1 MPVGTQ
7 ELYSETHDALQRVQE
22 FVVEALPREE
32 DLGRSLNFNDAV
44 EPAEKLV
51 DLFKRLSLQALDDF
65 PDQVLTQIR
74 DSSNNV
80 YRIFEQILKFDTNQN
95 NPQGT
100 RQSLIS
106 QVETA
111 YLGTF
116 QALHPYIS
124 YSLHRSADFQ
134 RLDTEARA
142 TLQAIED
149 KTSKFITKMEGQ
161 EGDAERIL
169 GQIRKVAAEEGVTQQ
184 AAHFRAEA
192 DQHDTEAKAWQEKT
206 VKIAWLVGLFAV
218 ASLFLHK
225 VPFLKPDTMYDTIQL
240 GISKVLIFSVLTYI
254 LILSAKNF
262 LSHRHNAIVNRHR
275 QNALMTHRA
284 LVEGTNDPGARDAV
298 MLQAASCI
306 FAPQSTGYSSSEA
319 KSADAPATRSVV
331 ELLSKSSQ

>member
-1 MPVGTQ
+1 MPVGTE
-7 ELYSETHDALQRVQE
+7 ELHKETHDALKRVQE
-22 FVVEALPREE
+22 FTVESLPREA
-32 DLGRSLNFNDAV
+32 DLGRSLNFNEAV

-51 DLFKRLSLQALDDF
+51 ELFKRLSLQALDDF

-80 YRIFEQILKFDTNQN
+80 YRRLEQILSFDTNQS
-95 NPQGT
+95 NPQT
-100 RQSLIS
+100 IRQSLIS
-106 QVETA
+106 QVSGS

-116 QALHPYIS
+116 QTLHPYIS

-134 RLDTEARA
+134 RLDTQARA

-184 AAHFRAEA
+184 ASHFRAEA
-192 DQHDTEAKAWQEKT
+192 DQHDTDAKSWQEKT
-206 VKIAWLVGLFAV
+206 VKTAWLVGLFAV

-225 VPFLKPDTMYDTIQL
+225 IPFMKPESMYETIQL
-240 GISKVLIFSVLTYI
+240 GISKILIFSVLTYI

-306 FAPQSTGYSSSEA
+306 FAPQSTGYSSSDTQA
-319 KSADAPATRSVV
+319 GDGPATRSVV